1 MFTDVI
7 ILAGGFGERLWPAS
21 SAKFPKQFMSLE
33 DGASFLQTAIQ
44 RAVAMNIS
52 GSILVIT
59 RKEISETVINQCSD
73 LLEQCANEHQKDI
86 IAKRLFV
93 LSEPKPIHT
102 AGAAAFGCH
111 FLKKLFPDKE
121 HTILVMT
128 SDHVI
133 TPVEAFIN
141 NTKKAYEAAKQN
153 FFVCYAIPP
162 EYPCTGFGYIK
173 PGKPLESIVTDVVA
187 GANTA
192 EKKHT
197 DVFFIDQ
204 FKEKPDEET
213 AKRYIR
219 KGYFW
224 NSGMFGFSADFFL
237 SELKRHEPVVYE
249 AFSLLNDAPKP
260 ELPVINGIHCM
271 KNWDELDKVYEKSPK
286 VSIDNGI
293 GEKTDKAC
301 AVKASFAW
309 KDIGT
314 WDTFSSL
321 FSEKLDKTADIESKN
336 CFVYSDIPVALCGV
350 SDLIVVVKNN
360 RVLVMKKGCS
370 PLAKTAAHL
379 IDGE

>member
-44 RAVAMNIS
+44 RAVAMDVS
-52 GSILVIT
+52 GRIIVIT
-59 RKEISETVINQCSD
+59 RKEISDTVINQCASLID
-73 LLEQCANEHQKDI
+73 SYNGHQKEI
-86 IAKRLFV
+86 LSERLFV
-93 LSEPKPIHT
+93 LNEPKPIHT
-102 AGAAAFGCH
+102 AGAVAFGCC
-111 FLKKLFPDKE
+111 FLKSMFPDNE
-121 HTILVMT
+121 HTILVLT

-133 TPVEAFIN
+133 EPMDSFVADTG
-141 NTKKAYEAAKQN
+141 TAYKAAKAGY
-153 FFVCYAIPP
+153 FVCFAIQPTN
-162 EYPCTGFGYIK
+162 PCSGYGYIK
-173 PGKPLESIVTDVVA
+173 PGKQLDIHSSYKLFPNEDNESSLF
-187 GANTA
+187 
-192 EKKHT
+192 K
-197 DVFFIDQ
+197 IDQ
-204 FKEKPDEET
+204 FKEKPDFDT
-213 AKRYIR
+213 AKKYLSE
-219 KGYFW
+219 GYFW
-224 NSGMFGFSADFFL
+224 NSGMFGFCADFFMN
-237 SELKRHEPVVYE
+237 ELKKHEPGIYE
-249 AFSLLNDAPKP
+249 AFSVLNAKP
-260 ELPVINGIHCM
+260 EVSVMNGVHCLS
-271 KNWDELDKVYEKSPK
+271 KWNGLDEVYEKSPK

-293 GEKTDKAC
+293 AEKTDKAC

-321 FSEKLDKTADIESKN
+321 FMNKPEKTTDIESDN

>member
-33 DGASFLQTAIQ
+33 GGDSFLQAAIH
-44 RAVAMNIS
+44 RAEALNIS
-52 GSILVIT
+52 GCILVIT
-59 RKEISETVINQCSD
+59 RKEIADTVINQCSS
-73 LLEQCANEHQKDI
+73 LEANVLDK
-86 IAKRLFV
+86 LFV
-93 LSEPKPIHT
+93 LNEPKPIHT
-102 AGAAAFGCH
+102 AGAAALGCH

-133 TPVEAFIN
+133 TPVEAFVSD
-141 NTKKAYEAAKQN
+141 TEKAYKVAKEN
-153 FFVCYAIPP
+153 NFVCYAIPP

-173 PGKPLESIVTDVVA
+173 AGKPLESILSDVDA
-187 GANTA
+187 GLSAGKNTPP
-192 EKKHT
+192 
-197 DVFFIDQ
+197 DLFIIDN
-204 FKEKPDEET
+204 FKEKPDEKT
-213 AKRYIR
+213 AKQYVEQ
-219 KGYFW
+219 GYFW

-237 SELKRHEPVVYE
+237 SELERHEPVVYG
-249 AFSLLNDAPKP
+249 AFSQLKDTPDP
-260 ELPVINGIHCM
+260 ELVVRNGVRCM
-271 KNWDELDKVYEKSPK
+271 ETWKGLYEVYKKSPK

-293 GEKTDKAC
+293 AEKTDKAC

-321 FSEKLDKTADIESKN
+321 FTDNPETTANLDSEN

-370 PLAKTAAHL
+370 QLAKTAAQI

>member
-33 DGASFLQTAIQ
+33 GGDSFLQSAIH
-44 RAVAMNIS
+44 RAAALNIT
-52 GSILVIT
+52 GCILVIT
-59 RKEISETVINQCSD
+59 RKEISDTVINQCSS
-73 LLEQCANEHQKDI
+73 LEPNVLDQ
-86 IAKRLFV
+86 LFV
-93 LSEPKPIHT
+93 LNEPKPIHT
-102 AGAAAFGCH
+102 AGAAALGCY

-121 HTILVMT
+121 HTILVIT

-133 TPVEAFIN
+133 TPVESFLSD
-141 NTKKAYEAAKQN
+141 TEKAYRAAKEN
-153 FFVCYAIPP
+153 NFVCYAIPP

-173 PGKPLESIVTDVVA
+173 SGKPLESVS
-187 GANTA
+187 NTA
-192 EKKHT
+192 NNT
-197 DVFFIDQ
+197 QPDLFVIDK
-204 FKEKPDEET
+204 FKEKPDEKT
-213 AKRYIR
+213 AKQYVEQ
-219 KGYFW
+219 GYFW

-237 SELKRHEPVVYE
+237 AELKRYEPVVYD
-249 AFSLLNDAPKP
+249 AFSLLKDAPQP
-260 ELPVINGIHCM
+260 ELETINGVRCM
-271 KNWDELDKVYEKSPK
+271 ENWNGLDEVYDKSPK

-293 GEKTDKAC
+293 AEKTDKAC

-314 WDTFSSL
+314 WDTFGSL
-321 FSEKLDKTADIESKN
+321 FTNKLDKTENIESEN

-370 PLAKTAAHL
+370 SLAKTAAQL

>member
-1 MFTDVI
+1 MPVFGIGDMFTDVI

-33 DGASFLQTAIQ
+33 GGDSFLQAAIQ
-44 RAVAMNIS
+44 RAVALNIT

-59 RKEISETVINQCSD
+59 RKEISDTVIDQCSS
-73 LLEQCANEHQKDI
+73 LE
-86 IAKRLFV
+86 AKVLDRLFV
-93 LSEPKPIHT
+93 LNEPKPIHT
-102 AGAAAFGCH
+102 AGAAALGCH
-111 FLKKLFPDKE
+111 FLKKLFPEKE

-133 TPVEAFIN
+133 TPVEAFVSD
-141 NTKKAYEAAKQN
+141 TEKAYKAAKEN
-153 FFVCYAIPP
+153 NFVCYAIQP

-173 PGKPLESIVTDVVA
+173 PGKSLEFPGT
-187 GANTA
+187 GASSSASATQNTQPDLF
-192 EKKHT
+192 EI
-197 DVFFIDQ
+197 DNFI
-204 FKEKPDEET
+204 EKPDMVT
-213 AKRYIR
+213 AQKYVDQ
-219 KGYFW
+219 GYFW

-237 SELKRHEPVVYE
+237 SELERHELVVYE
-249 AFSLLNDAPKP
+249 AFSMLKDAPKP
-260 ELPVINGIHCM
+260 ELVVINGVRCM
-271 KNWDELDKVYEKSPK
+271 EDWKGLDEVYEKSPK

-293 GEKTDKAC
+293 AEKTDKAC

-314 WDTFSSL
+314 WDTFGSL
-321 FSEKLDKTADIESKN
+321 FTNKLDKTTDIESQN

-370 PLAKTAAHL
+370 SLAKTAAQL